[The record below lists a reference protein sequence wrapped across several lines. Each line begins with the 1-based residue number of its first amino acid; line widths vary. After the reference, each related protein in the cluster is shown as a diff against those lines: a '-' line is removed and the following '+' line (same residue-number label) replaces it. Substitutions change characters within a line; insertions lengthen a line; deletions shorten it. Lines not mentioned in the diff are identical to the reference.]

1 MPLASLFPRTWLT
14 QSEPPGAKETATHMG
29 EALKIEFIQLLG
41 RAGAG
46 NGLSRPLC
54 LFSNQCSLVSPP
66 TRAPYKDN
74 SLPTKP
80 PI

>member
-1 MPLASLFPRTWLT
+1 MPLASLFLRTWPT

-29 EALKIEFIQLLG
+29 KVLGVELIQLLG
-41 RAGAG
+41 RAGW

-54 LFSNQCSLVSPP
+54 LFSNQCSLFSP
-66 TRAPYKDN
+66 
-74 SLPTKP
+74 SHQG